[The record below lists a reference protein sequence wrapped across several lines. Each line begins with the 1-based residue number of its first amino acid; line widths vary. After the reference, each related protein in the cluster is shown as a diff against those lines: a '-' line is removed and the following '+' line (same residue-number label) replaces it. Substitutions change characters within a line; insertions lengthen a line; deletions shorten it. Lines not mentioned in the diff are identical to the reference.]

1 MRKVLNEI
9 TPLSEKDCFYVV
21 DRHKKQFDYPV
32 HQHKEFEINF
42 IENAEGGL
50 RIVGDSVENI
60 GPYDLAMIGG
70 DSLEHPEME

>member
-1 MRKVLNEI
+1 MNKVLREI

-32 HQHKEFEINF
+32 HQHNEYEINF

-50 RIVGDSVENI
+50 RIVG
-60 GPYDLAMIGG
+60 AM
-70 DSLEHPEME
+70 PMA